1 MKSRFIYKG
10 PLALYVSYYLLLV
23 LSVMLLMLSFRVD
36 AESALFIKLVITG
49 AVAAIVSISMILYST
64 QIDRKI
70 NTDSWRRSAEKYYND
85 EGVFEYTHNGFT
97 VITKEG
103 RSLNIPWQ
111 DIVKI
116 DSHEEKRKKYLKVSQ
131 IDLYFTDRDLLTV
144 DSTMPG
150 FSLFEKRLKGNMR
163 YLWKASAEQTQEEPG
178 TKTAELS

>member
-1 MKSRFIYKG
+1 M
-10 PLALYVSYYLLLV
+10 SYYLLLA
-23 LSVMLLMLSFRVD
+23 LAVMLLVLSARVD
-36 AESALFIKLVITG
+36 AESGLFIKLVFTG
-49 AVAAIVSISMILYST
+49 AVAAVVSVSLILHST
-64 QIDRKI
+64 HIDRRI
-70 NTDSWRRSAEKYYND
+70 NADSWRKSAENYYND

-103 RSLNIPWQ
+103 KSLNIPWQ

-116 DSHEEKRKKYLKVSQ
+116 DSHEETVQKHLKVAH
-131 IDLYFTDRDLLTV
+131 IDLYFTDRDLLSV